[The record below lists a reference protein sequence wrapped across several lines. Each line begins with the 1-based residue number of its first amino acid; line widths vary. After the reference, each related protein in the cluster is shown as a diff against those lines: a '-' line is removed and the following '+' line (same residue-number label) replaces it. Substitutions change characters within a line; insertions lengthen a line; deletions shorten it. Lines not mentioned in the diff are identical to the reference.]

1 MRKLTMLLSL
11 LVGVSLFGTLAVP
24 PLVQAQIASV
34 QMGVDG
40 MI

>member
-11 LVGVSLFGTLAVP
+11 LVTVSFFGTLAVP
-24 PLVQAQIASV
+24 SLAQAQITSV

>member
-1 MRKLTMLLSL
+1 MRKPTMLLSL